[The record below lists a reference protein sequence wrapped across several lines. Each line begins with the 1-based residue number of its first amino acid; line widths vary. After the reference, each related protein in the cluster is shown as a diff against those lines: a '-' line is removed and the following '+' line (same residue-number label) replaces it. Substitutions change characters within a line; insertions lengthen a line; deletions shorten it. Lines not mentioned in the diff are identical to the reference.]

1 MERKV
6 GIRRGG
12 FKTFLVKNL
21 PSEAGD
27 MGSIPCCLY
36 AAMKTR
42 HNQKEIK

>member
-12 FKTFLVKNL
+12 FRTFLVKNL
-21 PSEAGD
+21 PSKAGD

-36 AAMKTR
+36 VAMNSR